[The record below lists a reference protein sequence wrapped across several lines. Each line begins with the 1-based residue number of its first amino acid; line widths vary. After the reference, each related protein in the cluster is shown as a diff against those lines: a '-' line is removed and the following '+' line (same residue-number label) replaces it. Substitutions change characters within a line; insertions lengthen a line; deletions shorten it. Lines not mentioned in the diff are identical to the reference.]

1 MICISSLVSI
11 KASDVDYK
19 LHEVSEDPSEDPSLC
34 QTQGGVVEL
43 RLYLRV
49 QQGELAGDTEVG
61 RTDPLVSLQVFLQ
74 MIFTTEWLV
83 AAGDV
88 AGERL
93 HPGVD
98 PLVPGQLLVPGE

>member
-1 MICISSLVSI
+1 M
-11 KASDVDYK
+11 
-19 LHEVSEDPSEDPSLC
+19 VSEEPSEDPSLC

-43 RLYLRV
+43 RLHLRV